1 MRDRDIESTIE
12 AILFAS
18 GDPVEAERIALAMG
32 IEKDE
37 VLSAAKN
44 LGDEYSFEQRGI
56 RLVRTEERL
65 QLVSA
70 PEYADTV
77 VRTLERRK
85 PPKLSQ
91 PALEVLAIC
100 AYFQPVTR
108 AYVEQVRGVDSS
120 YTMGILLEKGLI
132 EACGRLEVPGRPSI
146 YRTTDLFLR
155 TMGITEL
162 SELPRLPD
170 MSSQEGVE
178 KLSQAIEALK
188 TEDTE
193 NKPLDGQAVMPDFDS
208 GS

>member
-1 MRDRDIESTIE
+1 MTDKSIEATIE
-12 AILFAS
+12 AVLFAS
-18 GDPVEAERIALAMG
+18 GEPVEAERIALAMG
-32 IEKDE
+32 VEKSE
-37 VLSAAKN
+37 ILSAAKN
-44 LGDEYSFEQRGI
+44 LGDEYSFNQRGI

-77 VRTLERRK
+77 VQTLERRK
-85 PPKLSQ
+85 PPRLSQ

-132 EACGRLEVPGRPSI
+132 EICGKLDVPGRPSI

-162 SELPRLPD
+162 SELPKLPD
-170 MSSQEGVE
+170 MSSQEGME

-188 TEDTE
+188 AEDTE
-193 NKPLDGQAVMPDFDS
+193 NKPLDGQSVIPDFDG